1 MKKIKYLIMI
11 MLGSY
16 IFFLYDVHAETI
28 KTTKNG
34 TANITW
40 NDIDK
45 SNSINTGDEFSVVY
59 KSGIST
65 FNATQDF
72 IVIKNEGEYT
82 YLLAMYNL
90 NIGSYKINPDVKEGI
105 TQSSIR
111 AWVSN
116 DVINYGTVSLDEV
129 NSNLNN
135 QLENYKLELK
145 NNYNFTIE
153 DINLL
158 SRKDAINYLTLT
170 TDNEGEAFKYNSD
183 KYSNTSYWLSD
194 MYDSSNKYFING
206 EDNTLGIQSS
216 GYSGIRPVIKV
227 KTKYL
232 NEVKLNYIK
241 SQNITTSNNE
251 ICLKISDT
259 TQCFIFLKKGKNNTN
274 YYFSKYNLNV
284 GLYSNKD

>member
-1 MKKIKYLIMI
+1 
-11 MLGSY
+11 
-16 IFFLYDVHAETI
+16 
-28 KTTKNG
+28 
-34 TANITW
+34 
-40 NDIDK
+40 
-45 SNSINTGDEFSVVY
+45 
-59 KSGIST
+59 
-65 FNATQDF
+65 
-72 IVIKNEGEYT
+72 
-82 YLLAMYNL
+82 
-90 NIGSYKINPDVKEGI
+90 
-105 TQSSIR
+105 
-111 AWVSN
+111 
-116 DVINYGTVSLDEV
+116 
-129 NSNLNN
+129 
-135 QLENYKLELK
+135 
-145 NNYNFTIE
+145 
-153 DINLL
+153 
-158 SRKDAINYLTLT
+158 
-170 TDNEGEAFKYNSD
+170 
-183 KYSNTSYWLSD
+183 

>member
-135 QLENYKLELK
+135 
-145 NNYNFTIE
+145 
-153 DINLL
+153 
-158 SRKDAINYLTLT
+158 
-170 TDNEGEAFKYNSD
+170 
-183 KYSNTSYWLSD
+183 
-194 MYDSSNKYFING
+194 
-206 EDNTLGIQSS
+206 
-216 GYSGIRPVIKV
+216 
-227 KTKYL
+227 
-232 NEVKLNYIK
+232 
-241 SQNITTSNNE
+241 
-251 ICLKISDT
+251 
-259 TQCFIFLKKGKNNTN
+259 
-274 YYFSKYNLNV
+274 
-284 GLYSNKD
+284 